1 MKTHKRKELKSAEI
15 LVFVILL
22 VCHVFPLQA
31 NLTAV
36 RNLDNGS
43 GLQDPKVSC
52 IMKDSKGFVWF
63 GTLNTIQR
71 FDGVQFKCFYFPEQV
86 EKVFVIKEIE
96 NSDFL

>member
-43 GLQDPKVSC
+43 GLQDPKC
-52 IMKDSKGFVWF
+52 KLHHERLKRICLVWY
-63 GTLNTIQR
+63 
-71 FDGVQFKCFYFPEQV
+71 FKYDPTF
-86 EKVFVIKEIE
+86 
-96 NSDFL
+96 

>member
-43 GLQDPKVSC
+43 WSARSESKLHHERLKRICLVWHFKYDPT
-52 IMKDSKGFVWF
+52 F
-63 GTLNTIQR
+63 
-71 FDGVQFKCFYFPEQV
+71 
-86 EKVFVIKEIE
+86 
-96 NSDFL
+96 

>member
-43 GLQDPKVSC
+43 GL
-52 IMKDSKGFVWF
+52 
-63 GTLNTIQR
+63 
-71 FDGVQFKCFYFPEQV
+71 
-86 EKVFVIKEIE
+86 
-96 NSDFL
+96 

>member
-43 GLQDPKVSC
+43 ARSESKLHHERLKRICLVWYFKYDPT
-52 IMKDSKGFVWF
+52 F
-63 GTLNTIQR
+63 
-71 FDGVQFKCFYFPEQV
+71 
-86 EKVFVIKEIE
+86 
-96 NSDFL
+96 